1 MENPFVNYKKII
13 ADTVSNHY
21 NVRVEFKNNTVE
33 QNVEICN
40 SDRLPFSVGCIN
52 VTGELNIGMMVRTA
66 SLLGAENFYIFGR
79 HKFDKRS
86 TVGAEKYI
94 NIVQHVYDDP
104 LHADEQLL
112 TDLRSLSSDYRIF
125 LCEHGGRQLRH
136 DNEVFY
142 TCSTKKPLF
151 IFGSESHGIP
161 ELITNQKVDSD
172 YDMGWNYEFER
183 ISIPQRGVLRSYNV
197 ATAMAIVCWD
207 FCKEVHL

>member
-1 MENPFVNYKKII
+1 MVNYKKII
-13 ADTVSNHY
+13 AETNSQMF
-21 NVRVEFKNNTVE
+21 NVRDEYKNNTVE
-33 QNVEICN
+33 ENQFVCHL
-40 SDRLPFSVGCIN
+40 DRLPFSVGMIN
-52 VTGELNIGMMVRTA
+52 VTGDLNIGMAIRSACLM
-66 SLLGAENFYIFGR
+66 GAENFYIFGR
-79 HKFDKRS
+79 RKFDKRS

-104 LHADEQLL
+104 LTADEQLL
-112 TDLRSLSSDYRIF
+112 TDLRSLSSNYRIF

-161 ELITNQKVDSD
+161 ELITNQKVDSE